1 VGGYLSPKWHIGSD
15 TSNLMAQDKL
25 KETLTEIQLLKKE
38 VQEECNKRR
47 NAERELQSA
56 LQKVQALLTMLV
68 QNLD

>member
-1 VGGYLSPKWHIGSD
+1 
-15 TSNLMAQDKL
+15 MAQDKL

-38 VQEECNKRR
+38 VQEECIKRQ
-47 NAERELQSA
+47 NDERELQSA

>member
-1 VGGYLSPKWHIGSD
+1 
-15 TSNLMAQDKL
+15 MAQDKL

-38 VQEECNKRR
+38 VQEECIKRR

>member
-1 VGGYLSPKWHIGSD
+1 
-15 TSNLMAQDKL
+15 MAQDKL

-56 LQKVQALLTMLV
+56 LQKVQALLIHYASPESRLNVCLLMK
-68 QNLD
+68 